1 VNSADYRLVRGSSQG
16 GVELDDRLDVQP
28 HDADVLEEIELT
40 SNLMIAA
47 SEAAGPLPQDMID
60 MILGLPGQQRP
71 A

>member
-1 VNSADYRLVRGSSQG
+1 MADYRQLRRSSQG
-16 GVELDDRLDVQP
+16 GVALDDRLDVQP

-47 SEAAGPLPQDMID
+47 SEAAGPLTQDMID
-60 MILGLPGQQRP
+60 NILGVPGQRRP

>member
-1 VNSADYRLVRGSSQG
+1 
-16 GVELDDRLDVQP
+16 LDDRLDVQP

-47 SEAAGPLPQDMID
+47 SEATGPLPQDAID
-60 MILGLPGQQRP
+60 LILGIPGHQQP